1 VEVEDAAAAVPE
13 VVLPGVA
20 ALRLGVVPSEA
31 EVWPSE
37 AAELRCVVAG
47 LPSGGAR
54 LQSEVVVYGAAAA
67 GFIRA
72 AAHTTFM
79 LKACVTKQ
87 DSGWRTFF
95 KMWQPVSTA
104 PFVRDRS

>member
-1 VEVEDAAAAVPE
+1 MEVEDAAAAVPE

-31 EVWPSE
+31 EVLPSE

-87 DSGWRTFF
+87 DSG
-95 KMWQPVSTA
+95 
-104 PFVRDRS
+104 